1 MVSWV
6 RQLQEKEETFGV
18 IFQSLPESLPVSK
31 VKVIQ
36 SCPTHC
42 NPMDYTVHGI
52 LQSRILEWVTIPFS
66 MGSSQPKN
74 QTQASH
80 IPGRFFTSYATREA
94 LYLKD
99 ILLSYAE

>member
-1 MVSWV
+1 MPGAAEGGGAGDRGVQRWEGGRGPSGWGAKGESWGRV
-6 RQLQEKEETFGV
+6 
-18 IFQSLPESLPVSK
+18 
-31 VKVIQ
+31 
-36 SCPTHC
+36 
-42 NPMDYTVHGI
+42 
-52 LQSRILEWVTIPFS
+52 
-66 MGSSQPKN
+66 GSSQPKN